1 MKKILIVDDNLEFLR
16 LLSSLLEQDQLLIY
30 KAAGVQEAI
39 ELLENTTVDAIC
51 SDYGMRD
58 GTGLELFQKLR
69 LRDVKIPFMIMSCQ
83 NSIMACRE
91 PASPMDKSRQ
101 RMTSFSVTAPRDK
114 IATPT
119 GKTKEMLEVITACPM
134 LMYG

>member
-69 LRDVKIPFMIMSCQ
+69 LRDVKIPFMIMSANDDYQ
-83 NSIMACRE
+83 LINKNKSWG
-91 PASPMDKSRQ
+91 ASFCSK
-101 RMTSFSVTAPRDK
+101 TSHELIGK
-114 IATPT
+114 IKA
-119 GKTKEMLEVITACPM
+119 L
-134 LMYG
+134 

>member
-1 MKKILIVDDNLEFLR
+1 MHNRQALIVDDNLEFLR

-69 LRDVKIPFMIMSCQ
+69 LRDVKIPFMIMSDSLILAILTGCMRTHVV
-83 NSIMACRE
+83 SFVL
-91 PASPMDKSRQ
+91 PQ
-101 RMTSFSVTAPRDK
+101 RKR
-114 IATPT
+114 
-119 GKTKEMLEVITACPM
+119 
-134 LMYG
+134 

>member
-1 MKKILIVDDNLEFLR
+1 MHNRQARKRLVSNTMKKILIVDDNLEFLR

-69 LRDVKIPFMIMSCQ
+69 LRDVKIPFMIMSADDDYQ
-83 NSIMACRE
+83 LINKIKSWG
-91 PASPMDKSRQ
+91 ASFCSK
-101 RMTSFSVTAPRDK
+101 TSHELIGK
-114 IATPT
+114 IKA
-119 GKTKEMLEVITACPM
+119 L
-134 LMYG
+134 